1 MMSEVDFLG
10 AAVAVANRNNS
21 PVNGDY
27 IDSEGFLCCGKC
39 HTRKQTIVALPD
51 IVNTHGKSSMKV
63 GIPCDCRK
71 KEIERQEEELR
82 RAKEMKAVAEL
93 KKRSLMDE
101 RMTDATFENF
111 QQTKQNA
118 RQLRLCR
125 RYAEHFGEMLEKNQG
140 LLFYGGVGTGK
151 TYSAACIANYL
162 LSRRWSVVMTSFVK
176 LLNSMQTFQED
187 DSVMLNRLNRAKLL
201 IIDDLGA
208 ERGTD
213 FALEKV
219 YDIIDSRYRARLPV
233 ILTTNLGIDELKQ
246 ATDIRYAR
254 IYDRI
259 FEMCYPLEFVG
270 RSWRKA
276 EANRRF
282 KEFEALLEGE
292 DNE

>member
-1 MMSEVDFLG
+1 
-10 AAVAVANRNNS
+10 
-21 PVNGDY
+21 
-27 IDSEGFLCCGKC
+27 
-39 HTRKQTIVALPD
+39 
-51 IVNTHGKSSMKV
+51 MKV

-162 LSRRWSVVMTSFVK
+162 LCRRWSVVMTSFVK
-176 LLNSMQTFQED
+176 LLNSMQTFRED